1 MVSVLHVAS
10 AINCPPAFPK
20 CSFFKSL
27 ITYVQLLSFLFTFVP
42 IVSYPTSSAPASL
55 YLASTDVSSWP
66 QVVCASPTPDFFE
79 SILSHWA
86 LTKILPVLLL
96 LPQFTL
102 IAFLAYPGISFVCRF
117 IFRAYQITVLT
128 HHRNFRYFC
137 KLTNYFYSNLI
148 WRRKCFTFYYTMQ
161 ARHHIYKCTR
171 YILSLI
177 YPERNN
183 RKRRFRLYRERNQR
197 RKIRRHYFSIYKTH
211 RNFYSLTLSIVFY
224 ITHSRPY
231 ARFFQLLKWFPFSH
245 HIKRVFNNV

>member
-55 YLASTDVSSWP
+55 YLASTDVLSWP
-66 QVVCASPTPDFFE
+66 QVVRASPTPDSFESIFISPIPDFFE

-102 IAFLAYPGISFVCRF
+102 IAFRQSFNSCCV
-117 IFRAYQITVLT
+117 
-128 HHRNFRYFC
+128 RY
-137 KLTNYFYSNLI
+137 L
-148 WRRKCFTFYYTMQ
+148 Q
-161 ARHHIYKCTR
+161 
-171 YILSLI
+171 
-177 YPERNN
+177 NN
-183 RKRRFRLYRERNQR
+183 
-197 RKIRRHYFSIYKTH
+197 ST
-211 RNFYSLTLSIVFY
+211 
-224 ITHSRPY
+224 
-231 ARFFQLLKWFPFSH
+231 
-245 HIKRVFNNV
+245 IK